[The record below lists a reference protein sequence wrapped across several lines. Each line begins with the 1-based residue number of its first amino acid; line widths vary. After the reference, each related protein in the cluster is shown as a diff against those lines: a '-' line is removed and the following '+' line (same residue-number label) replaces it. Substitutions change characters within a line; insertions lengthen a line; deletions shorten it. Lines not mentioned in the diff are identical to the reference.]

1 MLNSNQVFQRVIS
14 AVTYQTG
21 HMRLVIYYFSTVMES
36 PQLLFYA
43 HYHSYYTALKNYYD
57 FEITNLGELGL
68 PLLRQLNIYNLFID
82 RSSKQVVAAQITA
95 MSYTPTT
102 PFNQRLDCSL
112 DETLTPS
119 TFPSLNESRIG
130 ST

>member
-21 HMRLVIYYFSTVMES
+21 HMRLVIYYFSTLIES
-36 PQLLFYA
+36 PQLL
-43 HYHSYYTALKNYYD
+43 ALLLYCAQKL
-57 FEITNLGELGL
+57 TNLGELGL

-102 PFNQRLDCSL
+102 AFNERRGCYL
-112 DETLTPS
+112 DETWTPS